1 MQETDR
7 GSDGRSID
15 QRVEFFDNESV
26 GFVLT
31 KGDLNGFAM
40 TTRWITYEC
49 SSGDR
54 ITGRWR
60 GIILECVLDELA
72 LPDNTTHL
80 LVEASD
86 GHKTCLDIHSAYDA
100 LLAFERL
107 DRNEPHDAGFPRLL
121 PSGLEG
127 PRSLKWVDRIRP
139 LHLAPGDRPEAYE
152 PLPPSR
158 EDESGTST

>member
-1 MQETDR
+1 MQDTDR
-7 GSDGRSID
+7 GSDGRFID
-15 QRVEFFDNESV
+15 QRVEFFENESV
-26 GFVLT
+26 GLVLT
-31 KGDLNGFAM
+31 KGDLSRFAS
-40 TTRWITYEC
+40 TTRRITYEC

-54 ITGRWR
+54 ITGCWW
-60 GIILECVLDELA
+60 GIILEGVLDELT

-80 LVEASD
+80 LVEARD

-107 DRNEPHDAGFPRLL
+107 DRNKPHDAGLPRLL
-121 PSGLEG
+121 RSGLEG
-127 PRSLKWVDRIRP
+127 PRSLKWVDRVRS

-152 PLPPSR
+152 PLPPSL